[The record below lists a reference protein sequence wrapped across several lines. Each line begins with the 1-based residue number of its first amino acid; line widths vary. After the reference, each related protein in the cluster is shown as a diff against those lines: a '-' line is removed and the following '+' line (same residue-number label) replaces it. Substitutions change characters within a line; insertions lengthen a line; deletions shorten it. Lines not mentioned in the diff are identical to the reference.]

1 VVEATGTFRAPRA
14 STFKH
19 RLRILQVIVLAEF
32 KLKYAGSAL
41 GYAWSVIKPLSLFT
55 VLYLIFGRVFKL
67 GAVSEFY
74 SVSLLIGIVLFTF
87 FADATT
93 QGMVSLVH
101 RESLLRRM
109 RFPRLMIPTAATLT
123 AGMTFAVNLIVVAGF
138 VAWKQIVPR
147 LDWLLVGPLLLEF
160 YLFILGTALVLSTLF
175 ISLRDMGQ
183 VWELASQLLF
193 YASPVIYPITLLPL
207 WAQKVEFLNPFT
219 QVMQDIR
226 ALVMYEDVPANTV
239 TAADVFGDFGRLL
252 PIGIALATFGLGLAI
267 FKRHEPWFAER
278 A

>member
-1 VVEATGTFRAPRA
+1 MVEATGTFRAPQA
-14 STFKH
+14 TTFRH

-32 KLKYAGSAL
+32 KLKYSGSAL

-67 GAVSEFY
+67 GAVSPFY

-123 AGMTFAVNLIVVAGF
+123 AGMTFAVNLVVVAGF
-138 VAWKQIVPR
+138 VVWKQIVPR
-147 LDWLLVGPLLLEF
+147 LDWLLIGPLLFEL
-160 YLFILGTALVLSTLF
+160 YLFVLGAALVLATLF

-193 YASPVIYPITLLPL
+193 YAAPVVYPITLLPL
-207 WAQKVEFLNPFT
+207 WAQKLEFLNPFT

-226 ALVMYEDVPANTV
+226 ALVLYEDVPANRV
-239 TAADVFGDFGRLL
+239 TAVDAWGDFGRLL
-252 PIGIALATFGLGLAI
+252 PIGITLAIFGLGVAI
-267 FKRHEPWFAER
+267 FKRYEPWFAER